1 MDREKIKSLI
11 GQAILR
17 VNEVVPDF
25 DDLDKVLPLLRQAI
39 DEADKPDWISVKE
52 RLPEFGE
59 EVLVTNDKDK
69 EEMWFCHR
77 SNDPSVKTAE
87 YEFCN
92 YIGIPVTH
100 WQEIKELDNGK

>member
-1 MDREKIKSLI
+1 MDREKIKSLL

-25 DDLDKVLPLLRQAI
+25 EDLDKVLPLLKQAY
-39 DEADKPDWISVKE
+39 DEADKSDWISVKE

-59 EVLVTNDKDK
+59 EVLVTNEEDKD
-69 EEMWFCHR
+69 MLFCHR
-77 SNDPSVKTAE
+77 INDPSVKTAE

>member
-1 MDREKIKSLI
+1 MDRKKIKSLL
-11 GQAILR
+11 GLAILR
-17 VNEVVPDF
+17 VNEVVQDF
-25 DDLDKVLPLLRQAI
+25 EDLDKVLPLLKQAY
-39 DEADKPDWISVKE
+39 DESDKSDWISVKE

-59 EVLVTNDKDK
+59 EVLVTNVEDKDI
-69 EEMWFCHR
+69 WFCHR

-100 WQEIKELDNGK
+100 WQEIKKLDNG

>member
-1 MDREKIKSLI
+1 MDREKIKSLL

-25 DDLDKVLPLLRQAI
+25 EDLDKVLPLLKQAI
-39 DEADKPDWISVKE
+39 DELDKSDWISVKE

-59 EVLVTNDKDK
+59 EVLVTNEEDKD
-69 EEMWFCHR
+69 MWFCHR
-77 SNDPSVKTAE
+77 SNDPSVKTEE